1 MEETIKAQIQNNL
14 DGFVK
19 EMVDKKKKHAKITRQ
34 YALDNP
40 ERTRRYANN
49 YYHRNKDDPE
59 FQQKSRERA
68 LNYYNKKKQIK
79 EEEKNR
85 KKEVLDVINEIV
97 NNIVEESIYNELFV
111 NIE

>member
-14 DGFVK
+14 DGFIK
-19 EMVDKKKKHAKITRQ
+19 DMIDKKKKHAKITRQ

-59 FQQKSRERA
+59 FQQKARERA
-68 LNYYNKKKQIK
+68 LNYYNKKKHAK
-79 EEEKNR
+79 EVEKNN
-85 KKEVLDVINEIV
+85 KKEVLDVVNEMINL
-97 NNIVEESIYNELFV
+97 IVEESICNL
-111 NIE
+111 